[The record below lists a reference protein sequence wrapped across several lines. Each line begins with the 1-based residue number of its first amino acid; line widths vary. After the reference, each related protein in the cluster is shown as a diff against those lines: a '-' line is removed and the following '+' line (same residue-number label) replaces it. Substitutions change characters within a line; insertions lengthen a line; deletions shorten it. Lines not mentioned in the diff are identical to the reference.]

1 MHWDNKKWQ
10 VVCNADNIVANA
22 MWHFLKGYDNLRPAP
37 KKNPLGQK
45 FKNGQSCVGR
55 PKSYID

>member
-45 FKNGQSCVGR
+45 FKNG
-55 PKSYID
+55 